1 MRERAIPERHRR
13 VAEALRH
20 GGPAT
25 PDGLRSRLQALEPR
39 PPEMRRAAFPRS
51 VPRLLAPV
59 AGVAALVVVV
69 VVVVL
74 SLGGPAGPSLVQ
86 AAEIAQLPAN
96 EPTPAPDRANPTVLE
111 KHLEGVTFPD
121 WSKKFGWRA
130 EGARTDRLDG
140 RRAETVFYT
149 HHGHRIG
156 YTVISGEPLEPPEG
170 AQTIRRNGVEIHRYK
185 DGDRTVV
192 TFERGG
198 LTCILSGHVVHA
210 DTPLKL
216 AAWKGSG
223 AIRF

>member
-1 MRERAIPERHRR
+1 MSEHAIPERHRR
-13 VAEALRH
+13 VVEALRH

-25 PDGLRSRLQALEPR
+25 PDGLRSRLQALEAR
-39 PPEMRRAAFPRS
+39 PSEMRRPALPRG
-51 VPRLLAPV
+51 VPRLLAPA
-59 AGVAALVVVV
+59 AGVAALVVVA

-74 SLGGPAGPSLVQ
+74 SLGGPAGPSVVQ

-96 EPTPAPDRANPTVLE
+96 GPTPAQDPGSPALLE
-111 KHLEGVTFPD
+111 RHLEGVTFPD

-130 EGARTDRLDG
+130 EGSRTDRLDG

-156 YTVISGEPLEPPEG
+156 YTVISGEPLEPAEG
-170 AQTIRRNGVEIHRYK
+170 AQTVTRNGVEIHRYK

-198 LTCILSGHVVHA
+198 LTCILAGHVIHA
-210 DTPLKL
+210 DTPFKL

>member
-1 MRERAIPERHRR
+1 MSEHAIPERHRR
-13 VAEALRH
+13 VVEALRH

-39 PPEMRRAAFPRS
+39 PPEMRRPAFPRG

-59 AGVAALVVVV
+59 AGVAALLVVA

-74 SLGGPAGPSLVQ
+74 SLGGPAGPSVGQ
-86 AAEIAQLPAN
+86 AAEIARLPAN
-96 EPTPAPDRANPTVLE
+96 EPTPARDQATPALLE
-111 KHLEGVTFPD
+111 KGVEGVSFPD
-121 WSKKFGWRA
+121 WSKKFGWRP

-156 YTVISGEPLEPPEG
+156 YTVISGEPLGPPEG
-170 AQTIRRNGVEIHRYK
+170 AQTISRNGVEIHRYM

-198 LTCILSGHVVHA
+198 LTCILSGHVIHA

-216 AAWKGSG
+216 AAWKGGG

>member
-1 MRERAIPERHRR
+1 MAGKVKIPKGDKVTIDHGKLRVPVHRIDGEEVFACEVDVVGKRHRF
-13 VAEALRH
+13 L
-20 GGPAT
+20 P
-25 PDGLRSRLQALEPR
+25 
-39 PPEMRRAAFPRS
+39 RRAS
-51 VPRLLAPV
+51 
-59 AGVAALVVVV
+59 
-69 VVVVL
+69 
-74 SLGGPAGPSLVQ
+74 SEPSRTSW
-86 AAEIAQLPAN
+86 
-96 EPTPAPDRANPTVLE
+96 PTPAPDRANPTVLE

-121 WSKKFGWRA
+121 WSKKFGSRA

-198 LTCILSGHVVHA
+198 LTCILSSHVVHA

>member
-1 MRERAIPERHRR
+1 MRERAIPDRHRR
-13 VAEALRH
+13 AVDALRH

-25 PDGLRSRLQALEPR
+25 PDGLRRRLEALEPR
-39 PPEMRRAAFPRS
+39 SPELRPAPPRG
-51 VPRLLAPV
+51 VPRLLAPA
-59 AGVAALVVVV
+59 AGLAALIIVGVVVA
-69 VVVVL
+69 L
-74 SLGGPAGPSLVQ
+74 SLGGPAGPSVVQ
-86 AAEIAQLPAN
+86 AAEIARLPN
-96 EPTPAPDRANPTVLE
+96 TDPAPPRDAANPALLARRLE
-111 KHLEGVTFPD
+111 HVVFPD

-156 YTVISGEPLEPPEG
+156 YTVVSGEPLEPPDRAE
-170 AQTIRRNGVEIHRYK
+170 TVHRNGLEIHRYR

-192 TFERGG
+192 IFERGG
-198 LTCILSGHVVHA
+198 FTCIIAGHVVSP

-223 AIRF
+223 AVRF

>member
-1 MRERAIPERHRR
+1 MSEHVIPERHRR
-13 VAEALRH
+13 AVEALRH

-25 PDGLRSRLQALEPR
+25 PDGLRRRLQALEPR
-39 PPEMRRAAFPRS
+39 SPELRPARQRG

-59 AGVAALVVVV
+59 AGVAALLVVGVVVA
-69 VVVVL
+69 L
-74 SLGGPAGPSLVQ
+74 SLGGPAGPSMVQ
-86 AAEIAQLPAN
+86 AAELAQLPA
-96 EPTPAPDRANPTVLE
+96 TGPAPAHDTARSALLE
-111 KHLEGVTFPD
+111 RGLEGVTFPD
-121 WSKKFGWRA
+121 WSKRFGWRA

-149 HHGHRIG
+149 HNGHRIG
-156 YTVISGEPLEPPEG
+156 YTVISGDPLEPPKG
-170 AQTIRRNGVEIHRYK
+170 AETVRRNGVEIHRYR

-198 LTCILSGHVVHA
+198 LTCILAGHVVHR

-223 AIRF
+223 AVHF